1 MEGFRQYLIAEQIND
16 FFNEKAISPKE
27 ARREV
32 RNIDDLYSKE
42 AKELYKNLIDTI
54 NSSNYSKTI
63 DFIDDITSDK
73 KLKFILGL
81 GFGGRLADMDLK
93 IKEMPL
99 NVKDLIPTQ
108 NEIGVDETFKFI
120 LDGKNIEYCFQ
131 TPAVIKKPIV
141 VFNSKYIID
150 GHHRWSEIY
159 ITNPNAKVD
168 VVNITGNLSPIN
180 ALKVFQCTIASNLGK
195 VIRTA
200 KKGKNLLELSKNEI
214 SKYCDEISQESRNKF
229 SAYGIYDAEHYLLN
243 NCLEM
248 QKNNKPITNAPPRT
262 EMPQTSKDP
271 NLFFDLENGVTKIH

>member
-1 MEGFRQYLIAEQIND
+1 MEGFRQYLISEQIND

-27 ARREV
+27 AKREA
-32 RNIDDLYSKE
+32 RDINDLYSKE
-42 AKELYKNLIDTI
+42 ARELYKNLIDTI
-54 NSSNYSKTI
+54 NSSKYSKTI

-73 KLKFILGL
+73 KLKFILSL

-108 NEIGVDETFKFI
+108 NEIGVDETFKCI
-120 LDGKNIEYCFQ
+120 LEGKNIEYCFQ
-131 TPAVIKKPIV
+131 NPAVIKKPIV

-159 ITNPNAKVD
+159 ITNPNAKVEA
-168 VVNITGNLSPIN
+168 VNITGNLSPIN

-195 VIRTA
+195 VIRTT